1 MCATAGIIFAAVY
14 LLWMYQRVAFGELA
28 HAELREV
35 RDLDAREL
43 VTLVPILLLIL
54 WIGIYPRPF
63 TAVTEQAVA
72 QLVQT
77 VRAKTGAPAAATL
90 RP

>member
-1 MCATAGIIFAAVY
+1 M
-14 LLWMYQRVAFGELA
+14 
-28 HAELREV
+28 
-35 RDLDAREL
+35 
-43 VTLVPILLLIL
+43 TLVPILLLIL